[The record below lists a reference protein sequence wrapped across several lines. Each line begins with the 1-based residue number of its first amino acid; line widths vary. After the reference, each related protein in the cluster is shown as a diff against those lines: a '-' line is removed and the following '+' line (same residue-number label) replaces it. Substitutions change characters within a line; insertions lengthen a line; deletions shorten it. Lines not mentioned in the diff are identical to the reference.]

1 MKARQA
7 CATALLIWAG
17 GVFAAPPDDLNSR
30 VTRLERIMESQALVD
45 MLSRIES
52 LQQEVQELRGK
63 VDEQS
68 HTLVELQRRNRELY
82 TQLDRRLTS
91 LEQAGGDTPDE
102 TPFDGAGDGSGPVD
116 EQTVYQRAFEL
127 LRGLHYEQATSAFN
141 KYLEQYPK
149 GRYAPMAQYW
159 IGEASYVQREFKAAI
174 PAYQKLIDDYPTSPK
189 VPEAMFKIGAS
200 YQELGD
206 EEAAA
211 KAFTALS
218 GKFPD
223 SPEAAQARAQLQQG
237 KSAQ

>member
-1 MKARQA
+1 
-7 CATALLIWAG
+7 
-17 GVFAAPPDDLNSR
+17 
-30 VTRLERIMESQALVD
+30 MESQALVD

-63 VDEQS
+63 VDEQN

-91 LEQAGGDTPDE
+91 LEQAGGSGALEE
-102 TPFDGAGDGSGPVD
+102 TPFDGTGDGSGPID
-116 EQTVYQRAFEL
+116 EQTAYQRAFEL

-159 IGEASYVQREFKAAI
+159 IGEASYVQRDFKAAI
-174 PAYQKLIDDYPTSPK
+174 PAYQKLIDDYPTSSK

-206 EEAAA
+206 EESAA
-211 KAFTALS
+211 KAFNVLS